1 MGGELRIIKLKS
13 NYKLVL
19 SLNPSWIDGF
29 RQMKSLDNELKSE
42 HHVKAL
48 NQAYKRI
55 RAAATEMS
63 NSNTSSL
70 NYIESMSLALTSL
83 SIQNQYFAL
92 HYSAIMHDFDA
103 LNIPFLEI
111 FEFR

>member
-13 NYKLVL
+13 NYELVL
-19 SLNPSWIDGF
+19 SSNPSWINGF

-55 RAAATEMS
+55 REAATEMS
-63 NSNTSSL
+63 NCNTSSL
-70 NYIESMSLALTSL
+70 NSMGLALTSL
-83 SIQNQYFAL
+83 SIQNQYFSL
-92 HYSAIMHDFDA
+92 HYSAIMHDFNA
-103 LNIPFLEI
+103 LNIPFFEI